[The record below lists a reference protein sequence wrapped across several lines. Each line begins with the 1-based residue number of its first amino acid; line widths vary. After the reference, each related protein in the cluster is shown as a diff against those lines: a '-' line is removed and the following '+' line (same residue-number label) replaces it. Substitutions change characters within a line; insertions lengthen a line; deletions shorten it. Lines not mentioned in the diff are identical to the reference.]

1 MAAIVPNIADWRM
14 VMKPAL
20 RKGAKD
26 TRMRDRHEQA
36 GTWKNRQQVTIMKW
50 DKSEETLH
58 RVMLA
63 GLHGYSLRN
72 EAGSG
77 NL

>member
-1 MAAIVPNIADWRM
+1 MAAIVPNIADWRA

-26 TRMRDRHEQA
+26 TRIRIRDRHEQA

-58 RVMLA
+58 
-63 GLHGYSLRN
+63 G
-72 EAGSG
+72 
-77 NL
+77 